1 MHGVPF
7 VLQPG
12 GCHIQFQNLEA
23 EFTAG
28 EVLPLQIILEK
39 AGICISPFL
48 FCRSP
53 NPTRF
58 DGYE

>member
-12 GCHIQFQNLEA
+12 CCHIQFQNLEA

-39 AGICISPFL
+39 AGTLHFAVPILPL
-48 FCRSP
+48 T